1 MEDESMHPRAGTELL
16 GRFTLEKLIAKGGF
30 SSVWTAKDK
39 ESELRVVAKCVRDPM
54 HTSML
59 EARIYRDLSDTEGF
73 PKYYGCCTE
82 DHCLYI
88 MIELLHRD
96 LFYTY
101 RCKRHKFTEE
111 YIYSLGLQMFERIE
125 SLHALGFVHRDLKP
139 SQFMYKRSSHTVY
152 LIDFNLARKYP
163 RTFAY
168 VSQHKG
174 GLVGNLTY
182 ASLNAHTIGQQTR
195 RDDCESL
202 LYILLY
208 LLKGN
213 LPWQGSH
220 EQSREIRSHVAGVKA
235 RTALADLCRG
245 LPAEFALMISKTRSM
260 TFEATPDYAYYKST
274 LDTLRRNLSLSSD
287 SCMFGMADTSLL
299 SVTFLTSAESPGIAP
314 EPIRAHSTDC
324 NFDSAELQLVKKKT
338 KKQKRNTL
346 TGLRK
351 EAKLRTVGF
360 YDDEVEEKQ
369 PSVEK
374 AKDKCRVF

>member
-1 MEDESMHPRAGTELL
+1 MKDEPSHPRTGTLLL

-30 SSVWTAKDK
+30 SSVWTALDN
-39 ESELRVVAKCVRDPM
+39 ESQLLIVAKCVRNPM

-59 EARIYRDLSDTEGF
+59 EAGIYRDLSDTEGF

-88 MIELLHRD
+88 FIERLHRD

-101 RCKRHKFTEE
+101 RTKRQRFTEE
-111 YIYSLGLQMFERIE
+111 YIYALGVQMFERIE
-125 SLHALGFVHRDLKP
+125 SLHGLGYVHRDLKP
-139 SQFMYKRSSHTVY
+139 SQFMYKRNSHTVY
-152 LIDFNLARKYP
+152 LLDFNLARKYP
-163 RTFAY
+163 KTFAD

-202 LYILLY
+202 LYIILY
-208 LLKGN
+208 LLKGD
-213 LPWQGSH
+213 LPWQGRH
-220 EQSREIRSHVAGVKA
+220 DQEREIRANVAGVKT
-235 RTALADLCRG
+235 RTPLADLCRG
-245 LPAEFALMISKTRSM
+245 LPAEFALMIAKARSM
-260 TFEATPDYAYYKST
+260 TFEATPDYAYFKAT
-274 LDTLRRNLSLSSD
+274 LETLRHKLSSG
-287 SCMFGMADTSLL
+287 SCVYSIAETSMFSAI
-299 SVTFLTSAESPGIAP
+299 FLTSPESPNMKP
-314 EPIRAHSTDC
+314 KPIRAHSTDC
-324 NFDSAELQLVKKKT
+324 NFHTSELQLAKKET
-338 KKQKRNTL
+338 TKQKRNPL

-360 YDDEVEEKQ
+360 FDDKAEEKQ

-374 AKDKCRVF
+374 AEDKCRVF